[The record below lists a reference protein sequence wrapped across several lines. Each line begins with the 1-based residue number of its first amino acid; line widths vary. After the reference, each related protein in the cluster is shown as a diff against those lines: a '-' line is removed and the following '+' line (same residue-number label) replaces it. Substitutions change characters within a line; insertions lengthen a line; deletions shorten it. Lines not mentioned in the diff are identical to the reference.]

1 LKLPGFNRLAH
12 NVKAWFHDF
21 AFKFNLYRYAADMDV
36 DLMTARARCMA
47 SIKMMRSD
55 HLRYTNP
62 TPYKVSVSEDLYAFI
77 HKLWLEEAPVG
88 EIV

>member
-1 LKLPGFNRLAH
+1 MHIECLDDPWGGC
-12 NVKAWFHDF
+12 
-21 AFKFNLYRYAADMDV
+21 
-36 DLMTARARCMA
+36 MT

-62 TPYKVSVSEDLYAFI
+62 TPYKVSVSESLYDFI

>member
-1 LKLPGFNRLAH
+1 
-12 NVKAWFHDF
+12 
-21 AFKFNLYRYAADMDV
+21 
-36 DLMTARARCMA
+36 MA

-62 TPYKVSVSEDLYAFI
+62 TPYKVSVSEGLYDFI